1 MVDDGEVEVFGSLTT
16 SNPNA
21 IINDFFSIS
30 TVRASTSFFIKGNKQ
45 VALAFVSNRPASC
58 KSTFRVN
65 VEEGM
70 RAHPS
75 KYVKG

>member
-1 MVDDGEVEVFGSLTT
+1 MQSV
-16 SNPNA
+16 NA

-45 VALAFVSNRPASC
+45 VALAFVSNKPASC

-65 VEEGM
+65 V
-70 RAHPS
+70 AS
-75 KYVKG
+75 TIT